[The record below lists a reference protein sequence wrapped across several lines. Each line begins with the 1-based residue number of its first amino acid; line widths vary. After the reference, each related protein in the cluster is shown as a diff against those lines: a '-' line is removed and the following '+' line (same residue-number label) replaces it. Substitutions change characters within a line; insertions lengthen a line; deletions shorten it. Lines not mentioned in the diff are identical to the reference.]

1 MFPSLLF
8 QRLAYGEGKKA
19 SVEVT
24 SVMDSIL
31 RKELLSKLEQCFS
44 EESTKGSMCHIN
56 NAAPH
61 ERHRRYRL

>member
-44 EESTKGSMCHIN
+44 EESTKDPCVT
-56 NAAPH
+56 
-61 ERHRRYRL
+61 